1 MRSLIV
7 GCGNIAATHIDTL
20 QKLGHDIVAVC
31 DIDRVKAE
39 NIRER
44 YQLEAPIYEDYIEML
59 DNEYADVVHILTP
72 HYLHAE
78 MVIEVLGRDVNCL
91 CEKPLFIREE
101 EFSLIESA
109 VRKSKAQLGVC
120 FQHRFMEANKYIK
133 SRVEEEGI
141 VGASAFLSWNRE
153 ADYYQFSSWRGKKET
168 EGGALLINQAIHT
181 IDQLIWFLGE
191 PDGVESNICNHSL
204 RGVIN
209 CEDTAELYFTY
220 KDGKRASLFAT
231 NASVAN
237 FSTIINIKTE
247 KEMYEFTSNHIFKG
261 NSEIS
266 VMESELQLDSKSYW
280 GYGHYY
286 LIKDFYDCIANNV
299 KFSVDLY
306 EGAKAIKVILKAYN

>member
-1 MRSLIV
+1 MRTLIV

-31 DIDRVKAE
+31 DIDRAKAE
-39 NIRER
+39 NISSR
-44 YQLEAPIYEDYIEML
+44 YSLEAKIYEDYIEML
-59 DNEYADVVHILTP
+59 DNENADVVHILTP

-101 EFSLIESA
+101 EFSLIEKA
-109 VRKSKAQLGVC
+109 VNNSKAQLGVC

-153 ADYYQFSSWRGKKET
+153 ADYYQSSPWRGKKET

-181 IDQLIWFLGE
+181 IDQLVWFLGE
-191 PDGVESNICNHSL
+191 PDGVEANICNRSL
-204 RGVIN
+204 RGVID

-237 FSTIINIKTE
+237 FSTIINVKTK
-247 KEMYEFTSNHIFKG
+247 KEIYEFTSKHIFKG
-261 NSEIS
+261 NNEIS
-266 VMESELQLDSKSYW
+266 VMENELQLDSKSYW

-286 LIKDFYDCIANNV
+286 LIKEFYECIANDA
-299 KFSVDLY
+299 KFPVDLY
-306 EGAKAIKVILKAYN
+306 EGSKAIRVIFKAYS